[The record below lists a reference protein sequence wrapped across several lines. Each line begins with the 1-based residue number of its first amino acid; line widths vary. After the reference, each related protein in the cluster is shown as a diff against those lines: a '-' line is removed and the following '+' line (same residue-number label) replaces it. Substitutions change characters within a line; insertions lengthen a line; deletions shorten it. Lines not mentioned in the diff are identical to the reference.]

1 VALPAG
7 NVANN
12 RAAGAS
18 NGPFAPLDRGRF
30 ALQLAQLAVLLYVIW
45 HFQIESEGFQRLAML
60 TVAGFAVHSFLPFRV
75 RLPFFALLSMAGIV
89 LVLGPV
95 QAGWLVVLGA
105 ALIAI
110 LQLRVGFWWKA
121 LLLLGAGGALAV
133 PRWTYPR
140 WGIGEMPWSSAIY
153 PVLGSMFVLRSI
165 VYLYDR
171 SHEKEPPRLAQTLA
185 YFFMSPNVCFPL
197 FPVVDFKKFCR
208 NYYAG
213 DPHRIYQVGIEWM
226 WRGLVQ
232 LVLYRLIYFH
242 LTIDPVAISHVGELA
257 VYMLSTFLLYVR
269 VSGQFHLVVGML
281 HLFGFALPET
291 HHRYLLASSFTDFWR
306 RINIY
311 WKDFMLKVF
320 YYPAYFRLR
329 KLGDTRALVLATV
342 YVFACTWL
350 LHMVQWFWIRGSV
363 LFEWNDVLFWSLLGA
378 LVVVN
383 SLHESEHGRVR
394 ALGNPERTL
403 GEAARLVLSTLGTF
417 TTICV
422 LWSLWSAESVS
433 DWLLMLMAGSALPP
447 SGATPVVLVL
457 AALVAGVG
465 LATYAVWKSGGGS
478 QPAAMAE
485 LHSAPLVLA
494 TSLALIVVTSPR
506 VGIALGDRDGVL
518 ASLRAQSLNRRDAEQ
533 FQRGYYENLVE
544 VRKFHDAELWR
555 ILEKVPHD
563 RSLRAAALSRLTGD
577 QLDYELV
584 PHATGQFVG
593 AVVEVN
599 RWGMRDKDYPRGRP
613 PGTFRLAV
621 LGPSIT
627 MASGVA
633 AREGFEALV
642 EERLNAERAGGE
654 ARYELLNFGVAG
666 YTPLH
671 VLYQLERTVFTFEP
685 NAVLYVGHSGEVE
698 AAARRWAAMLAR
710 GLDLKHEYLNALSR
724 RTGITRETG
733 PMEARRRLRPLR
745 AELLAWVYS
754 RIVADC
760 LERGVTPAFVYMPRV
775 TDALEPWR
783 APDRTEVLRLAREA
797 GFLVV
802 DLSNAFD
809 GHAPSTLW
817 ISENDGHPN
826 ALGNRLV
833 ADRLHERVRKM
844 LASGALDVARR
855 QRPAGSAAGGPQ

>member
-1 VALPAG
+1 MADVDRRPD
-7 NVANN
+7 
-12 RAAGAS
+12 
-18 NGPFAPLDRGRF
+18 APLEPGRF
-30 ALQLAQLAVLLYVIW
+30 ALQCAQLLVLLAVIW
-45 HFQIESEGFQRLAML
+45 RFQIESEAFLHLAAL
-60 TVAGFAVHSFLPFRV
+60 TVAGFAVHSFLPFRL
-75 RLPFFALLSMAGIV
+75 RLPFFVLLSIGGIA
-89 LVLGPV
+89 LVLGPT
-95 QAGWLVVLGA
+95 QAAWLIAVGA
-105 ALIAI
+105 GLIAI
-110 LQLRVGFWWKA
+110 LHLPVGFRWKV
-121 LLLLGAGGALAV
+121 LLLLAAGGALAV
-133 PRWTYPR
+133 PRWTFPR
-140 WGIGEMPWSSAIY
+140 WGIGRMPWSSAIY
-153 PVLGSMFVLRSI
+153 PVLGSMFVFRSI

-171 SHEKEPPRLAQTLA
+171 SHENEPPRLAQTLA

-242 LTIDPVAISHVGELA
+242 LTIDSVAIGHVGDLA

-269 VSGQFHLVVGML
+269 ISGQFHLVVGML
-281 HLFGFALPET
+281 QLFGFDLPET

-363 LFEWNDVLFWSLLGA
+363 LFEWNDVLFWLILGA

-383 SLHESEHGRVR
+383 SLYESRHGRAR
-394 ALGNPERTL
+394 ALQKPERTL

-417 TTICV
+417 TVICV

-433 DWLLMLMAGSALPP
+433 DWLLMLAAGSALPP
-447 SGATPVVLVL
+447 SGATPVVLGLAVL
-457 AALVAGVG
+457 AAGVG
-465 LATYAVWKSGGGS
+465 LAIYAVWKSGGGS
-478 QPAAMAE
+478 RQAMAE
-485 LHSAPLVLA
+485 SHSAPVVIA
-494 TSLALIVVTSPR
+494 TSLALILVTSPR
-506 VGIALGDRDGVL
+506 VGALLGDRDGVL
-518 ASLRAQSLNRRDAEQ
+518 ASLRVQSLNRRDAEQ

-544 VRKFHDAELWR
+544 VRKFNDAELWR
-555 ILEKVPHD
+555 ILEKVPND
-563 RSLRAAALSRLTGD
+563 RSLAAAGLSRPTGD
-577 QLDYELV
+577 QLEYELV
-584 PHATGQFVG
+584 PHASGRFVG
-593 AVVEVN
+593 AMVEVN
-599 RWGMRDKDYPRGRP
+599 RWGMRDKDYAAARP
-613 PGTFRLAV
+613 PGTFRVAV

-642 EERLNAERAGGE
+642 EDRLNAERASGE
-654 ARYELLNFGVAG
+654 AHYELLNFGVAG

-671 VLYQLERTVFTFEP
+671 VLYQLERRVFAFEP
-685 NAVLYVGHSGEVE
+685 NTVLYVGHSGEVE
-698 AAARRWAAMLAR
+698 AAARRWASMLAR
-710 GLDLKHEYLNALSR
+710 GLDLEYEYLNQLSR
-724 RTGITRETG
+724 RTGITRTTG
-733 PMEARRRLRPLR
+733 PVEARRRLRPLR
-745 AELLAWVYS
+745 TELLAWVYG

-760 LERGVTPAFVYMPRV
+760 RERGVSPLYVYMPRV

-783 APDRTEVLRLAREA
+783 APDRLEVLRLANDA
-797 GFLVV
+797 GFTVI

-817 ISENDGHPN
+817 IRENDGHPN

-833 ADRLHERVRKM
+833 ADLLHERM
-844 LASGALDVARR
+844 LEILDSRAPGAN
-855 QRPAGSAAGGPQ
+855 